1 MIMFWILY
9 FFSLLS
15 LYNPWLM
22 QYEIRQQNWEIHKKY
37 NVKTKRESV
46 YCLYYLPCGV
56 CCLKE
61 VINDSVKEGLT
72 ETLRKKF
79 TGYDNREDAKE
90 RTALMRVL
98 EFEVLYDDK
107 IVVKFLVDEYKWRY
121 EK

>member
-1 MIMFWILY
+1 
-9 FFSLLS
+9 
-15 LYNPWLM
+15 
-22 QYEIRQQNWEIHKKY
+22 
-37 NVKTKRESV
+37 
-46 YCLYYLPCGV
+46 V

-90 RTALMRVL
+90 RTVLMRAL

-107 IVVKFLVDEYKWRY
+107 IVVKFLVDEYIWRY
-121 EK
+121 ER